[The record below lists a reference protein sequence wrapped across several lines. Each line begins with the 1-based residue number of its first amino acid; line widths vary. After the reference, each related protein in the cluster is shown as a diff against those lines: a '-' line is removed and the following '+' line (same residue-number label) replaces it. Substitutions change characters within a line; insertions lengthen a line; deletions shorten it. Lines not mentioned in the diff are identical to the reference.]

1 MRGPA
6 RHGIG
11 QGADMSEGQPVN
23 ANDDDSIVRTT
34 TDRLIASLHQP
45 RDAVEAAV
53 RNELER
59 RRADSRIQT
68 FVPIFVERAARE
80 RLAS

>member
-1 MRGPA
+1 
-6 RHGIG
+6 
-11 QGADMSEGQPVN
+11 MSEGMSDGQPVDASN
-23 ANDDDSIVRTT
+23 DDSIVRVT
-34 TDRLIASLHQP
+34 TDRLIARLHKP
-45 RDAVEAAV
+45 RDTVEAAV
-53 RNELER
+53 RDELER

>member
-1 MRGPA
+1 M
-6 RHGIG
+6 G
-11 QGADMSEGQPVN
+11 QGNGMSEAQPVN
-23 ANDDDSIVRTT
+23 PSDDDSLVRVT

-45 RDAVEAAV
+45 RDTIEAAV
-53 RNELER
+53 RGELER
-59 RRADSRIQT
+59 RRAASRIQT

>member
-1 MRGPA
+1 
-6 RHGIG
+6 
-11 QGADMSEGQPVN
+11 MSEAKP
-23 ANDDDSIVRTT
+23 ATASDDDSIVRVT
-34 TDRLIASLHQP
+34 TDRLTATLRQP
-45 RDAVEAAV
+45 RDTVEATV
-53 RNELER
+53 RDELER

>member
-1 MRGPA
+1 
-6 RHGIG
+6 
-11 QGADMSEGQPVN
+11 MSEEQPVSTS
-23 ANDDDSIVRTT
+23 DDDSIVRVT
-34 TDRLIASLHQP
+34 TDRLTATLRQP
-45 RDAVEAAV
+45 RDTVEAAV
-53 RNELER
+53 RDEFER

>member
-1 MRGPA
+1 
-6 RHGIG
+6 
-11 QGADMSEGQPVN
+11 MSEGNRSTRATTTRSYAV
-23 ANDDDSIVRTT
+23 T

-53 RNELER
+53 RDELER
-59 RRADSRIQT
+59 CRADSRIQT

>member
-1 MRGPA
+1 
-6 RHGIG
+6 
-11 QGADMSEGQPVN
+11 MSERQPVN
-23 ANDDDSIVRTT
+23 ASDDDSIVRVT
-34 TDRLIASLHQP
+34 TDRLIARLHQP
-45 RDAVEAAV
+45 RDAVEATV
-53 RNELER
+53 RDELER

>member
-1 MRGPA
+1 
-6 RHGIG
+6 
-11 QGADMSEGQPVN
+11 MSEAKPVTG
-23 ANDDDSIVRTT
+23 DDDSIVRAT
-34 TDRLIASLHQP
+34 TDRLTATLRQP
-45 RDAVEAAV
+45 WDTVEAAV